1 MDHIQTQF
9 VADAQELVEKL
20 YHDLERLRSARLH
33 GPHRRELAARIFRR
47 VHTLKGSAGT
57 LGLKSVSQIA
67 HEFEGVLDGVRL
79 GRLEIT
85 DEVIDAF
92 EDAVDAIARAL
103 ELALSGAPQPGIT
116 AVTRNLNAMAAKSQH
131 QGSIATSLR
140 SALPPEIARSLSEYD
155 VQHAREA
162 IREGAKLF
170 IVSAGF
176 AIETFDER
184 FRELSRLLGQ
194 SGEIIATVPGES
206 AAPDEITFRL
216 LYAAEL
222 VANETMRHAATL
234 GRIETSELRIEPFI
248 VPARQSA
255 APSLG
260 FRRST
265 GEGATASVRI
275 ELGRLNELISD
286 ASELFRETNRALASV
301 DAPLQGKGVE
311 ATGARLRRQ
320 FVELEERMIKLRLVP
335 CAEILERAATRAG
348 RIAARQLGKQVEFE
362 IAGSDVGIDSALADM
377 IAEPL
382 LHLVRNAVSHGI
394 ESPEE
399 RTAAGK
405 PTTGRVKLAA
415 FSEASRIHIT
425 VSDDGR
431 GIDLDR
437 IAETAREQGIANG
450 AGLTMDQCLR
460 LIFRPGF
467 STTAEVSEL
476 SGRGIGLDVVDRAM
490 EQAGGEARVATE
502 PGAGTTFVMILP
514 AGLAL
519 VRCQTVRCGQRYYG
533 IGSGRVIGGRLL
545 EASELAEIQSSRIVD
560 WEGENLAVFFLP
572 DLISESSEAITPTSN
587 SLLVW
592 QADHHRPARAGVP
605 DRLALVVDSIE
616 AEHET
621 LVRSLGRH
629 AARWHGIAG
638 AAQLSDGNVALIV
651 DVEELIKTQSKG

>member
-1 MDHIQTQF
+1 MDGIQTQF
-9 VADAQELVEKL
+9 VADAQEIVEKL
-20 YHDLERLRSARLH
+20 YYDLEQLRSARLH
-33 GPHRRELAARIFRR
+33 GPHRRELASRIFRR

-57 LGLKSVSQIA
+57 LGLKFVSQIA

-85 DEVIDAF
+85 DEVLDAF

-103 ELALSGAPQPGIT
+103 ESALSGEPQPGAT
-116 AVTRNLNAMAAKSQH
+116 AVTQNLNAMAAKSQR
-131 QGSIATSLR
+131 QGTIATSLR
-140 SALPPEIARSLSEYD
+140 GVLPPEIARSLSEYD
-155 VQHAREA
+155 LQHAREA

-176 AIETFDER
+176 AIETFDEK

-206 AAPDEITFRL
+206 AGPEEITFRL

-222 VANETMRHAATL
+222 VANETMRQAATL
-234 GRIETSELRIEPFI
+234 GRIETSELRIEPSF
-248 VPARQSA
+248 VPAKQSA
-255 APSLG
+255 ATLPS

-265 GEGATASVRI
+265 GENATASVKI
-275 ELGRLNELISD
+275 ELGRLDELISD
-286 ASELFRETNRALASV
+286 ASELFRETNRALATL
-301 DAPLQGKGVE
+301 DASLPGQNE
-311 ATGARLRRQ
+311 TGSARLRRL
-320 FVELEERMIKLRLVP
+320 FVELEERLIKLRLVP
-335 CAEILERAATRAG
+335 CAEVLERAATRAG

-362 IAGSDVGIDSALADM
+362 IAGSEVGIDTALADI
-377 IAEPL
+377 IAEPI

-394 ESPEE
+394 ESPDE

-405 PTTGRVKLAA
+405 TSTGRVKLAA
-415 FSEASRIHIT
+415 FSEGSRIHIT

-437 IAETAREQGIANG
+437 IAEAARAQGIANA

-467 STTAEVSEL
+467 STTAEVSEF

-490 EQAGGEARVATE
+490 EQAGGEVRVATE

-545 EASELAEIQSSRIVD
+545 ETSELAEIQSSRIVD
-560 WEGENLAVFFLP
+560 WDGENLPVFLLP
-572 DLISESSEAITPTSN
+572 DLLSESSDAIIPGTN

-592 QADHHRPARAGVP
+592 QADHYRPARAGVP

-638 AAQLSDGNVALIV
+638 AAQLSDGNVALIL
-651 DVEELIKTQSKG
+651 DIEELIKTQEQGW